1 LPFLS
6 LADMARRS
14 KKMSYRSLA
23 ALKMAQLYR
32 LAKVHIE
39 AGDIL
44 DAEPWLKVA
53 SNILSSAPSGAEGSR
68 RGTAPPIIFG
78 LSVDSL
84 ALAAVRLGLNFT
96 AEQIERHV
104 MSTANWRAHET
115 ILVGR
120 PVYRPMKPDTI
131 GRLLGITQESRKEAR
146 AWLIG
151 TFDGS
156 PQARKEAYAAREAQ
170 RRRQD
175 RTKAGARSHSQ
186 SISRQKPW
194 KDVGISR
201 ATWYRQRAVV
211 IDANVINGNQ
221 AGITSPPATSNKK
234 SYNRKSSPGNPS
246 GADNKFLHE
255 LNQEYVS
262 QQAAN
267 SGNETISSASNKQL
281 ICETVSSATVSSAT
295 NKISETISS
304 ATNNNYRHSDG
315 SGYAL
320 PSNSQVTDIQADIQ
334 ISEFSAKLSQLRQD
348 PAAKLRLKDAIP
360 GGMVVRAVRAIKRQ

>member
-1 LPFLS
+1 MPFLS
-6 LADMARRS
+6 LADMARRC
-14 KKMSYRSLA
+14 KKKSYRSLA

-44 DAEPWLKVA
+44 DTEAWLKVA
-53 SNILSSAPSGAEGSR
+53 SNILSSAPPGAEGSR
-68 RGTAPPIIFG
+68 RGKVPPIIFG
-78 LSVDSL
+78 LSADSL
-84 ALAAVRLGLNFT
+84 ALAAVRLGLDFT

-104 MSTANWRAHET
+104 MSTADWRAHEAT
-115 ILVGR
+115 LAGR
-120 PVYRPMKPDTI
+120 PVFRPMRPDTI
-131 GRLLGITQESRKEAR
+131 GRLLGITQESRREAR

-156 PQARKEAYAAREAQ
+156 PQAREEAYAAREAQ

-175 RTKAGARSHSQ
+175 RIKAGARSHSQ

-201 ATWYRQRAVV
+201 ATWYRQRTVAL
-211 IDANVINGNQ
+211 DANNINSNQ
-221 AGITSPPATSNKK
+221 AEIISPPATSNKK
-234 SYNRKSSPGNPS
+234 SYKRKSVPGNPS
-246 GADNKFLHE
+246 EPQNKSLHK
-255 LNQEYVS
+255 LRKQHVS

-267 SGNETISSASNKQL
+267 CVNETISSASNKQL

-295 NKISETISS
+295 NKLSETISS
-304 ATNNNYRHSDG
+304 ATNNNYIHSDG

-320 PSNSQVTDIQADIQ
+320 PSISQVTDIQADIQ
-334 ISEFSAKLSQLRQD
+334 IKEFSAKLSQLRQD

-360 GGMVVRAVRAIKRQ
+360 GGIVVRAVRTIKHR